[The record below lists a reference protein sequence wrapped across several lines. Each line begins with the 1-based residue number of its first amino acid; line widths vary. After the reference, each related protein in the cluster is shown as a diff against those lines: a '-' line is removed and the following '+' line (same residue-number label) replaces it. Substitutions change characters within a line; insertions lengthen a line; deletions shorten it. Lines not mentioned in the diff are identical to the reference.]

1 MVLQKASLLPT
12 HHSHSQ
18 SEPAELD
25 VRVLLANAARSA
37 PGSPKAAAPVS
48 KADSPFARDEQSKL
62 ASDKERL
69 ADASAE
75 APKGETPEAAVVE
88 NLNQLLR
95 IVSGELSAERSVGTP
110 VGSEAAAMSAADR
123 DAIGH
128 LARGL
133 GSQTNLAQA
142 HSAPMTDILPR
153 ALSPVGRM
161 GTLGPE
167 DDTQSIV
174 SAPGIIEDLHQAS
187 FGDSAQTEPGA
198 ARRDTPRPG
207 VAGRVSRYMSMIE
220 SRNLMISMPAWERP
234 ILRHNSTDLVL
245 RFLNRHAAFS
255 DTTSSHKTCSST
267 CLRIWAMAMPL

>member
-37 PGSPKAAAPVS
+37 PGSPKAAVPVS
-48 KADSPFARDEQSKL
+48 KADSPFASDEQSKL

-69 ADASAE
+69 ADASGD
-75 APKGETPEAAVVE
+75 APTGETPEAAVVE

-95 IVSGELSAERSVGTP
+95 IVSGELSAERSAGTP
-110 VGSEAAAMSAADR
+110 MGSEAAAMSAADR
-123 DAIGH
+123 EAIGH

-142 HSAPMTDILPR
+142 HSTPLAELLPR
-153 ALSPVGRM
+153 AMSPVGRL
-161 GTLGPE
+161 GPLGPE
-167 DDTQSIV
+167 DDAQSIV
-174 SAPGIIEDLHQAS
+174 SAPGTIEDLHQAS
-187 FGDSAQTEPGA
+187 SGESAQTEPGA

-245 RFLNRHAAFS
+245 RFLNRHAA
-255 DTTSSHKTCSST
+255 SSNIMPSRKICPSACSRT
-267 CLRIWAMAMPL
+267 WAMALPL

>member
-18 SEPAELD
+18 SAPAELD

-37 PGSPKAAAPVS
+37 PGSP
-48 KADSPFARDEQSKL
+48 FAGDEQGKL
-62 ASDKERL
+62 AIDKESQ
-69 ADASAE
+69 ADASAD
-75 APKGETPEAAVVE
+75 AAKGESPEAAVLD

-110 VGSEAAAMSAADR
+110 IGSEAAAMSAADR
-123 DAIGH
+123 EAIGH

-142 HSAPMTDILPR
+142 HSAPLTELHPR
-153 ALSPVGRM
+153 ALSPVGCL
-161 GTLGPE
+161 GPLGPE
-167 DDTQSIV
+167 DDAQSIV
-174 SAPGIIEDLHQAS
+174 SAPGFIEDLHQAS
-187 FGDSAQTEPGA
+187 SGDSAQTEPGA

-207 VAGRVSRYMSMIE
+207 VASRVSRYVSMIE

-245 RFLNRHAAFS
+245 RFLNRHAAS
-255 DTTSSHKTCSST
+255 PDTASSRKTCSSA
-267 CLRIWAMAMPL
+267 CLRT